1 MAVGGRS
8 EDFMNKE
15 IYNQLIKPR
24 PYLWWW
30 VSDKEKLSEN
40 AIVEG
45 VLNNGDM
52 EDIELLFQLFGRKR
66 VKEIF
71 MSQVQRLR
79 HNYRAQTVNFF
90 LKVFAQDE

>member
-1 MAVGGRS
+1 MQR
-8 EDFMNKE
+8 E
-15 IYNQLIKPR
+15 IYEQLVKPR

-30 VSDKEKLSEN
+30 VSDKEKLSDK

-45 VLNNGDM
+45 VLNNGEM
-52 EDIELLFQLFGRKR
+52 EDIELLFHLFGRKC

-71 MSQVQRLR
+71 LSQIKKAR

>member
-1 MAVGGRS
+1 MQ
-8 EDFMNKE
+8 KE
-15 IYNQLIKPR
+15 IYEQLVKPR

-30 VSDKEKLSEN
+30 VSSKEDLSDQ

-45 VLNNGDM
+45 VLANGEM
-52 EDIELLFQLFGRKR
+52 EEVELLFDLFGRER

-71 MSQVQRLR
+71 LSQIKRPR

-90 LKVFAQDE
+90 LKVFAQDG

>member
-1 MAVGGRS
+1 MDKDVY
-8 EDFMNKE
+8 E
-15 IYNQLIKPR
+15 QLVKPR

-30 VSDKEKLSEN
+30 VSDKEKLSEK

-45 VLNNGDM
+45 VLANGEM
-52 EDIELLFQLFGRKR
+52 EDIELLFHLLGKER

-71 MSQVQRLR
+71 LSQIKKER

-90 LKVFAQDE
+90 RKVFEQDE

>member
-1 MAVGGRS
+1 M
-8 EDFMNKE
+8 EKE
-15 IYNQLIKPR
+15 IYEQLVKPK

-30 VSDKEKLSEN
+30 VTDKEKLSED

-45 VLNNGDM
+45 VLANGDM
-52 EDIELLFQLFGRKR
+52 EEIELLFQLFGRQR

-71 MSQVQRLR
+71 LNQVRRPR

>member
-1 MAVGGRS
+1 MEKHVY
-8 EDFMNKE
+8 E
-15 IYNQLIKPR
+15 QLVKPR

-30 VSDKEKLSEN
+30 VSNKEELSDR

-45 VLNNGDM
+45 VLANGEM
-52 EDIELLFQLFGRKR
+52 EDIQLLFRLFGRER

-71 MSQVQRLR
+71 LSQINKAR

-90 LKVFAQDE
+90 LKVFSQNA

>member
-1 MAVGGRS
+1 MV
-8 EDFMNKE
+8 KE
-15 IYNQLIKPR
+15 IYERLVKPR

-30 VSDKEKLSEN
+30 VSDKERLSEK

-45 VLNNGDM
+45 VLTNGEM
-52 EDIELLFQLFGRKR
+52 EDIELLFHLLGKER

-71 MSQVQRLR
+71 LSQIKKTR

-90 LKVFAQDE
+90 RKVFAQDE

>member
-1 MAVGGRS
+1 MERA
-8 EDFMNKE
+8 
-15 IYNQLIKPR
+15 IYEQLVKPR

-30 VSDKEKLSEN
+30 VSEKENLSDK

-45 VLNNGDM
+45 VLANGEM
-52 EDIELLFQLFGRKR
+52 EDVELLFRLLGRER

-71 MSQVQRLR
+71 LSQINKPR

-90 LKVFAQDE
+90 LKVFSQNA

>member
-1 MAVGGRS
+1 MDKDVY
-8 EDFMNKE
+8 E
-15 IYNQLIKPR
+15 QLIKPR

-30 VSDKEKLSEN
+30 VSDKEKLSDK

-45 VLNNGDM
+45 VLAHGEM
-52 EDIELLFQLFGRKR
+52 EDIELLFRLFGRER

-71 MSQVQRLR
+71 LSQIKRSR

-90 LKVFAQDE
+90 RKVFAQDE

>member
-1 MAVGGRS
+1 
-8 EDFMNKE
+8 MNKE
-15 IYNQLIKPR
+15 IYEQLVKPR

-30 VSDKEKLSEN
+30 VSDKERLSEK

-45 VLNNGDM
+45 VLANGEM
-52 EDIELLFQLFGRKR
+52 EDIELLFHLLGRER

-71 MSQVQRLR
+71 LSQIKKTR

-90 LKVFAQDE
+90 LKVFASDE

>member
-1 MAVGGRS
+1 
-8 EDFMNKE
+8 MNKQVFE
-15 IYNQLIKPR
+15 QLVKPR

-30 VSDKEKLSEN
+30 VPDKAELSDK

-45 VLNNGDM
+45 VLANGEM
-52 EDIELLFQLFGRKR
+52 EDIELLFRLFGRER

-71 MSQVQRLR
+71 LSQIKKPR

-90 LKVFAQDE
+90 LKVFAQNE

>member
-1 MAVGGRS
+1 M
-8 EDFMNKE
+8 DKD
-15 IYNQLIKPR
+15 IYEQLVKPR

-30 VSDKEKLSEN
+30 VSNKEKLSDR

-45 VLNNGDM
+45 VLTNGDM
-52 EDIELLFQLFGRKR
+52 QEVELLFRFFGRER

-71 MSQVQRLR
+71 LNQIKRPR

-90 LKVFAQDE
+90 LKVFAQDG

>member
-1 MAVGGRS
+1 M
-8 EDFMNKE
+8 EKE
-15 IYNQLIKPR
+15 IYDQFVKPR

-30 VSDKEKLSEN
+30 VSDKEKLSDN

-45 VLNNGDM
+45 VLANGDM
-52 EDIELLFQLFGRKR
+52 EDIELLFQFFGRKR

-71 MSQVQRLR
+71 LSQVRKTR